1 MRQQPF
7 NHSSEASVQTLPLP
21 TALTVLLSA
30 SLAVFSGCDSLTTPS
45 LVGKW
50 QADGGNTL
58 EFFPD
63 GTLQD
68 VAALNT
74 SDGTYVVLDGNRLKT
89 EIEGVLWG
97 TNVNTWTYQIDGDVL
112 TLTSEGGVGITMKF
126 KRIR

>member
-1 MRQQPF
+1 MNSRRR
-7 NHSSEASVQTLPLP
+7 
-21 TALTVLLSA
+21 TALPIVLLTVIA
-30 SLAVFSGCDSLTTPS
+30 LLAGCDSLSKPS
-45 LVGKW
+45 VVGKW
-50 QADGGNTL
+50 QGEGGNTL

-112 TLTSEGGVGITMKF
+112 TLTTEGGVGLTIKF
-126 KRIR
+126 NRVR